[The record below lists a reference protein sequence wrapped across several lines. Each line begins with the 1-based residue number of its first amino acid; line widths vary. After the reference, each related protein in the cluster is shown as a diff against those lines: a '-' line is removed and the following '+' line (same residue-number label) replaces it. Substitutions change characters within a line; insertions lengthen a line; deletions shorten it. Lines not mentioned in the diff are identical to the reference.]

1 MLENEDKKVDK
12 VEDDS
17 TVTNNVDA
25 TPKVEEVTNE
35 DDASE
40 AIDEIEKS
48 VAESSENEDDESDDE
63 VEEIDYDSFTLEE
76 LVADL
81 KKVLKNNP
89 AHKVKNQVERIKSSF
104 NKKFGA
110 LLAKRKAE
118 FLEAGGNSID
128 FQFSSP
134 IKSEYNSLLSEYKKN
149 RDAHY
154 ADLEKRL
161 NENLEKRLLV
171 IERLKTLI
179 DEAEPNTMYTVFK
192 EIQDSWRQIGPVP
205 KSHYNDTWKIYHF
218 HVERFYD
225 LLHMSKDFRDLDF
238 KNNLEEK
245 LKIIEEA
252 EALANEKDVNIAA
265 KKLQDLHKAWKEDVG
280 PVAREMREEVWKRFS
295 NATKQVHDKRHE
307 YYKEMRSKF
316 QEIIDKKLAIVEA
329 INNYDFSKNDT
340 HNDWQKSIKEIE
352 AFRKQYFDAGKLP
365 YSKSEEVWQKFKAAT
380 KRFNAAK
387 NSFYKDEKSGQQ
399 DNLKKKIALIEIAES
414 LKESTDWEETTNTLK
429 RIQADWKKIGH
440 VPRKFSEDIWK
451 RFKAACNH
459 YFDRYHQQKNAV
471 SKEQQSVIDAKK
483 EFLDKFKETKKPSK
497 EIVTKAIND
506 WSALGILPRN
516 ARHLE
521 GKFNKLVDK
530 MLSDLSVDKSE
541 FAMLKFTNNV
551 DALAEENAVRKL
563 DSEQLFVRKKIDEIV
578 REIQQL
584 ENNLGFFTNAD
595 SKNPLV
601 ANVRNKID
609 DFKKDLDLWKEKLKY
624 LNDLDY

>member
-1 MLENEDKKVDK
+1 MLENDDKKVDK

>member
-1 MLENEDKKVDK
+1 MLENEEKKVSKVDEDATLTNK
-12 VEDDS
+12 VENTEEAKLLNSDDD
-17 TVTNNVDA
+17 T
-25 TPKVEEVTNE
+25 
-35 DDASE
+35 SE
-40 AIDEIEKS
+40 AIDEVEKS
-48 VAESSENEDDESDDE
+48 VAENSEKEDDDSDDD
-63 VEEIDYDSFTLEE
+63 VEETDYASFTLEE
-76 LVADL
+76 LVEDL

-104 NKKFGA
+104 NKKFGS

-134 IKSEYNSLLSEYKKN
+134 IKTEYNALLAEYKKN
-149 RDAHY
+149 RDAYY
-154 ADLEKRL
+154 ADLERRL

-171 IERLKTLI
+171 IERLKALI

-252 EALANEKDVNIAA
+252 ESLVNEKDVNLAA

-295 NATKQVHDKRHE
+295 NATKKVHDRRHE

-316 QEIIDKKLAIVEA
+316 QEIIDKKLEIVEA
-329 INNYDFSKNDT
+329 IKNYDFSKNET

-352 AFRKQYFDAGKLP
+352 AYRKQYFDAGKLP

-387 NSFYKDEKSGQQ
+387 NSFYKEEKSGQQ
-399 DNLKKKIALIEIAES
+399 DNLKKKLALIEIAES
-414 LKESTDWEETTNTLK
+414 LKDSTDWEETTNTLK
-429 RIQADWKKIGH
+429 KIQADWKKIGH

-483 EFLDKFKETKKPSK
+483 EFLEKLKAIKKPTK
-497 EIVTKAIND
+497 DIATKAIND
-506 WSALGILPRN
+506 WSAIGVLPRS

-521 GKFNKLVDK
+521 AKFNKIIDK
-530 MLSDLSVDKSE
+530 MLNNLSVDKNE

-551 DALAEENAVRKL
+551 DALAEEKEVRKL

-584 ENNLGFFTNAD
+584 ENNLGFFSNAD

-624 LNDLDY
+624 INDLDY